1 MNGWSQTLSYWGG
14 ARARILRWRFRS
26 RWALTIWPFVK
37 KLNLLEC
44 YKSIKSISLQ
54 KHQQDQG
61 RKLNLYLSAQIWFFN
76 WFRLY
81 NRAFVPYK
89 DTIVKTPYMRSYS
102 PPISVMVWEKANKRK
117 NKMFGGGGESAV
129 RERGVP
135 ANQTSLSSHVTS
147 LGTTARTT
155 SSKHPQLQNRG
166 AKFKGRIKMNMRQLE
181 NTHPL
186 DGQILPSTQG

>member
-1 MNGWSQTLSYWGG
+1 MEYWGG
-14 ARARILRWRFRS
+14 AFRS

-81 NRAFVPYK
+81 NRAFVSYK

-147 LGTTARTT
+147 LGTTAQTP
-155 SSKHPQLQNRG
+155 SSKHPQLQKRG
-166 AKFKGRIKMNMRQLE
+166 ASLLRPIVLLTSKTGKNWFCLLEVIQLRFNLYYE
-181 NTHPL
+181 YWIMQV
-186 DGQILPSTQG
+186 D

>member
-1 MNGWSQTLSYWGG
+1 MENAMFKRYISKIKEENSIYTCRLK
-14 ARARILRWRFRS
+14 FDF
-26 RWALTIWPFVK
+26 LTDF
-37 KLNLLEC
+37 
-44 YKSIKSISLQ
+44 
-54 KHQQDQG
+54 G
-61 RKLNLYLSAQIWFFN
+61 FTT
-76 WFRLY
+76 
-81 NRAFVPYK
+81 AFVSYK
-89 DTIVKTPYMRSYS
+89 DTTVKTPYMRSYS

-147 LGTTARTT
+147 LGTTAQTT